1 MSTKTPPQSRR
12 SRRHLEYASAPG
24 APAALPAALNAH
36 SVMTILCGDF
46 EATTS
51 LGMKEDAVKDD
62 RRIGLRLA
70 AYTAVPANST
80 DPAGI
85 VS

>member
-51 LGMKEDAVKDD
+51 LGMKEDAVKEMTGAPACDSPPTQQS
-62 RRIGLRLA
+62 LR
-70 AYTAVPANST
+70 TPPIQQES
-80 DPAGI
+80 
-85 VS
+85 